1 MKLRRFLRDVTV
13 LVAFCGA
20 FYLLITFVNRLDGK
34 SAKEASDFSVARE
47 EADALSQQEDWT
59 AAAEEYRKLTEQDP
73 YNGYAWER
81 YASSFYTMRFAALKE
96 LEAMEV
102 SGESDPVKLEE
113 VRRRITENGDK
124 SYEILLNVR
133 EFARFRGGALLRMAV
148 IDAYR
153 ENYDHALELLQE
165 FVDNDHN
172 TQLGLDK
179 YSQFG
184 RGDKKVLMPGA
195 DVPTHCRLH
204 YYPKFWEI
212 VAKEDQNR
220 SRR

>member
-20 FYLLITFVNRLDGK
+20 FYLLITFVNRLDGE
-34 SAKEASDFSVARE
+34 SSNEASDFSVARE
-47 EADALSQQEDWT
+47 AADSLAQEEDWT
-59 AAAEEYRKLTEQDP
+59 AAAEEYRKLTLQDP
-73 YNGYAWER
+73 FNGYAWER
-81 YASSFYTMRFAALKE
+81 YASSFYTMRFAAVKE
-96 LEAMEV
+96 LEALEV
-102 SGESDPVKLEE
+102 SVDSDPVKLEE
-113 VRRRITENGDK
+113 ARKRIAVNGDK
-124 SYEILLNVR
+124 AYEILIKVR

-148 IDAYR
+148 IDTYR
-153 ENYDHALELLQE
+153 ENYDLALEMLQE
-165 FVDNDHN
+165 FVDNHHN

-184 RGDKKVLMPGA
+184 RGDKSVLMPGA
-195 DVPTHCRLH
+195 EVPENCRLH

-220 SRR
+220 SKR